1 MRMQGR
7 RRILPGLLVAL
18 ASLLLVACGGAGPPD
33 EEASEGEGGRA
44 VAAPSDVEA
53 EEREAGPAL
62 EAPVAG
68 PASAEDASYDP
79 DAAGLSRLVYWDAQV
94 FPHSGDPPPA
104 VLALFAELLSSGHP
118 GGDKYLIDLGAY
130 PSPYQSRVLEYL
142 QDRFGGRAYTSVYDF
157 PELFQFSST
166 DAETDAYVT
175 FKRALFGALVPA
187 FSLFLHQDLPRLVD
201 AREVVWGGVLV
212 DGIPPLEFP
221 AYQTAE
227 AAAAWLQETDEVVGV
242 SINGDVR
249 ALPIRI
255 IAWHEMVNDTIGG
268 VPVSLA
274 YCTLCGSAILYDGR
288 LGTELYRFGTSG
300 LLYRSNK
307 LMYDRNTGTLWDQF
321 TGEPVWGRLVGTELR
336 LDSLPVTIMTW
347 GAWRAAHPESMV
359 LDIETGFER
368 DYGSGVAYAA
378 YNDDPGLWF
387 NAPLADDRL
396 AQKDEV
402 YVVRVEGAL
411 TAYPIAL
418 LAERGVI
425 ADIVGSVPLVVV
437 ATADGRG
444 GRAYASEEVAF
455 RDAEPARG
463 VLTDEMGRTWAVTE
477 GALAAAGETPL
488 ARLDG
493 HNAFWF
499 AVVNHSPEG
508 QLYEG

>member
-7 RRILPGLLVAL
+7 RRILLGLLVAL
-18 ASLLLVACGGAGPPD
+18 PALLLVACAGAGPPD
-33 EEASEGEGGRA
+33 EEAPEGEGGTA
-44 VAAPSDVEA
+44 VATAPEA
-53 EEREAGPAL
+53 EAEAREAEPAL
-62 EAPVAG
+62 EAPEAE
-68 PASAEDASYDP
+68 PASTEEASYDP

-94 FPHSGDPPPA
+94 FPQSGDPAAA
-104 VLALFAELLSSGHP
+104 VLALFEELLSSGHP
-118 GGDKYLIDLGAY
+118 GGDKYLIDLGAF
-130 PSPYQSRVLEYL
+130 PNPYQRRVLAHL
-142 QDRFGGRAYTSVYDF
+142 QDRFDGRGYASVYDF
-157 PELFQFSST
+157 PELFQFSAT

-221 AYQTAE
+221 AYQTAAE
-227 AAAAWLQETDEVVGV
+227 AGAWLQETDEVVGV

-307 LMYDRNTGTLWDQF
+307 LMYDNNTGTLWDQF
-321 TGEPVWGRLVGTELR
+321 TGEPVWGRLVGAELR
-336 LDSLPVTIMTW
+336 LDSLPVTVTTW
-347 GAWRAAHPESMV
+347 GAWRAAHPESTV

-425 ADIVGSVPLVVV
+425 ADIVGGVPLVVV

-444 GRAYASEEVAF
+444 GRAYASEGTMF
-455 RDAEPARG
+455 REANPAGG
-463 VLTDEMGRTWAVTE
+463 VLTDVTGGSWKVTE
-477 GALAAAGETPL
+477 EALVSAGETPL
-488 ARLDG
+488 TRLDG

-508 QLYEG
+508 RLYEG